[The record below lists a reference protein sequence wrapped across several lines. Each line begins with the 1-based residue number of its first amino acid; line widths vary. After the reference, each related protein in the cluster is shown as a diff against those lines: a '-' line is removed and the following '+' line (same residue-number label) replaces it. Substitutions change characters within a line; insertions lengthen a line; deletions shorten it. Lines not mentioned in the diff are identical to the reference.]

1 LWLTGGD
8 VSERELPHNTDAE
21 KSVLGALLIDC
32 EAAQGVFDIVTTDDF
47 YSNRHKKIFDAAN
60 HIYTQHQ
67 SLDQVLLWEELK
79 KRGDEEKIGG
89 VDYLDELEDFMPAAG
104 NAESYARIVREK
116 GVLRGL
122 HETCVSI
129 VSNIYES
136 SEGSQV
142 VVDSAETAILKVAE
156 GNYTRNEFTPIKDE
170 LEAIFNQIESETD
183 TGLKTGYPDLDQMV
197 IGLRPAQFVVVAG
210 RPSMGKTTFCLN
222 VVQKICESPA
232 DGSQPKSVAI
242 FSLEMARQELAT
254 NLLCMSAGVDSTR
267 VRSKSVSK
275 DEIDLLVAAAGR
287 LHDRKIFIDDSAGL
301 TVLGLR
307 AKARRLHK
315 MQKLDLIVI
324 DYLQLMDGAGGE
336 SRQQEISTISRGL
349 KGIARDLGLPV
360 VAISQLSRKVED
372 RDNKRPR
379 MSDLRESGAIEQDAD
394 LIMMLHR
401 PEYYMDQD
409 SEDTDKV
416 KDLAKVLLVK
426 NRNGPVGDV
435 NLHFTKHLQRFDSQ
449 TYRSDDSDYVPS
461 QDHHE
466 MA

>member
-1 LWLTGGD
+1 M
-8 VSERELPHNTDAE
+8 
-21 KSVLGALLIDC
+21 IDC
-32 EAAQGVFDIVTTDDF
+32 EAAQGVFDVVTTDDF

-60 HIYTQHQ
+60 YIYTQHQ

-129 VSNIYES
+129 VSKIYES
-136 SEGSQV
+136 NEGSQV
-142 VVDSAETAILKVAE
+142 IVDSAETAILKVAE
-156 GNYTRNEFTPIKDE
+156 GNYTGNEFTPIKDE
-170 LEAIFNQIESETD
+170 LKEIFSQIESEVD
-183 TGLKTGYPDLDQMV
+183 TGLQTGYPDLDQMV

-222 VVQKICESPA
+222 IVQKICEAPA

-267 VRSKSVSK
+267 VRSRSVSTEETK
-275 DEIDLLVAAAGR
+275 LLVTAAGH
-287 LHDRKIFIDDSAGL
+287 LHDKKIFIDDSAGL
-301 TVLGLR
+301 TVLSLR

-315 MQKLDLIVI
+315 KQKLDLIIV

-401 PEYYMDQD
+401 PEYYMDKD

-416 KDLAKVLLVK
+416 KAK
-426 NRNGPVGDV
+426 P
-435 NLHFTKHLQRFDSQ
+435 
-449 TYRSDDSDYVPS
+449 
-461 QDHHE
+461 
-466 MA
+466 AI

>member
-1 LWLTGGD
+1 M
-8 VSERELPHNTDAE
+8 SERELPHNTDAE

-32 EAAQGVFDIVTTDDF
+32 EAAQGVFDIVTTVDF

-60 HIYTQHQ
+60 YIYTQHQ

-129 VSNIYES
+129 VSNIYDS
-136 SEGSQV
+136 SEGSQTI
-142 VVDSAETAILKVAE
+142 VDSAETAILKVAE
-156 GNYTRNEFTPIKDE
+156 GNHTGNEFTPIKDE
-170 LEAIFNQIESETD
+170 LEAIFNQIENEVD

-197 IGLRPAQFVVVAG
+197 IGLRPSQFVVVAG

-222 VVQKICESPA
+222 VIQKICESPT
-232 DGSQPKSVAI
+232 DGSHPKSVAI

-267 VRSKSVSK
+267 VRSRSVSS
-275 DEIDLLVAAAGR
+275 EETNLLVAAAGR
-287 LHDRKIFIDDSAGL
+287 LHDKKIFIDDSPGL
-301 TVLGLR
+301 TVLSLR

-315 MQKLDLIVI
+315 KQKLDLIVV

-401 PEYYMDQD
+401 PEYYMDED
-409 SEDTDKV
+409 SADTDKV

-449 TYRSDDSDYVPS
+449 TYRSDESDYVPS